1 MVVLCRKMH
10 DIMELLEW
18 ENDDVRAVFEEV
30 IAVELIDITNLEWT
44 LEMAKL
50 SYEMELPYETFW
62 AALVNILL
70 LNHQEF
76 NLTEDTKSLID
87 LTYYVLKAN
96 RSKLSEKQSERLLT
110 LDLNVLPSGL
120 RTNRLAKKA

>member
-30 IAVELIDITNLEWT
+30 IAIELIDITNLEWT

-70 LNHQEF
+70 LNH
-76 NLTEDTKSLID
+76 
-87 LTYYVLKAN
+87 
-96 RSKLSEKQSERLLT
+96 
-110 LDLNVLPSGL
+110 
-120 RTNRLAKKA
+120 

>member
-30 IAVELIDITNLEWT
+30 IAIELIDITNLEWT

-50 SYEMELPYETFW
+50 SYEMELPYEAFW

-70 LNHQEF
+70 LNH
-76 NLTEDTKSLID
+76 
-87 LTYYVLKAN
+87 
-96 RSKLSEKQSERLLT
+96 
-110 LDLNVLPSGL
+110 
-120 RTNRLAKKA
+120 

>member
-30 IAVELIDITNLEWT
+30 IAIELIDITNLEWT

-50 SYEMELPYETFW
+50 SYEMELPYEAFW

-70 LNHQEF
+70 LSH
-76 NLTEDTKSLID
+76 
-87 LTYYVLKAN
+87 
-96 RSKLSEKQSERLLT
+96 
-110 LDLNVLPSGL
+110 
-120 RTNRLAKKA
+120 

>member
-1 MVVLCRKMH
+1 MH

-30 IAVELIDITNLEWT
+30 IAIELIDITNLEWT

-50 SYEMELPYETFW
+50 SYEMELPYEAFW

-70 LNHQEF
+70 LNH
-76 NLTEDTKSLID
+76 
-87 LTYYVLKAN
+87 
-96 RSKLSEKQSERLLT
+96 
-110 LDLNVLPSGL
+110 
-120 RTNRLAKKA
+120 

>member
-30 IAVELIDITNLEWT
+30 IAIELIDITNLEWT

-50 SYEMELPYETFW
+50 SYEMELPYEAFW

-70 LNHQEF
+70 LRH
-76 NLTEDTKSLID
+76 
-87 LTYYVLKAN
+87 
-96 RSKLSEKQSERLLT
+96 
-110 LDLNVLPSGL
+110 
-120 RTNRLAKKA
+120 